1 MERNG
6 VVRRFRPADGARL
19 GAARPHVAGD
29 PRGPLDRFPP
39 ARAARDARAAGPD
52 VLLHLASSRGGGDR
66 TGVGGGRVLDLAI
79 GEGRTRRE
87 ARGGGGLWVS
97 RTNGPPNTGP
107 GAVPHDLCADR

>member
-19 GAARPHVAGD
+19 GAPRPHVAGD

-52 VLLHLASSRGGGDR
+52 VRLHLASSRGGGAR
-66 TGVGGGRVLDLAI
+66 TGVGGGRVLDRGLVA
-79 GEGRTRRE
+79 EWTRRG
-87 ARGGGGLWVS
+87 ARWGGGLRGGLLS
-97 RTNGPPNTGP
+97 GPEGS
-107 GAVPHDLCADR
+107 GRG